1 MKAHIIEDGLVTNTI
16 EIDSLDSMPNLVEAT
31 EGEIGW
37 SYADGVLTAPADT
50 RADAEKALD
59 VRAER
64 DSRLFTTD
72 WTQVA
77 DAPVSQEDWTAYRA
91 LLRSIPEQEG
101 FPNEVTWPVEPE

>member
-1 MKAHIIEDGLVTNTI
+1 MKAHIIENGLVVNTI

-64 DSRLFTTD
+64 DSRLVTTD
-72 WTQVA
+72 WTA
-77 DAPVSQEDWTAYRA
+77 STDITMTAEMTAYRQA
-91 LLRSIPEQEG
+91 LRDVPAQPG
-101 FPNEVTWPVEPE
+101 FPSTIEWPTKS